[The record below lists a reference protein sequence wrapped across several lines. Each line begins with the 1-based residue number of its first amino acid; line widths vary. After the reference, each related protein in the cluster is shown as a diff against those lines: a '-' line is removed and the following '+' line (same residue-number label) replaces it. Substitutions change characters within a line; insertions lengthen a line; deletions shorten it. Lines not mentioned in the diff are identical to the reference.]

1 MKLAL
6 DDGGSDRLVRA
17 LRQRFR
23 TPADM
28 LTALGIDQGVLEE
41 EEGERTMRTRDA
53 RSRDQEMMSELGPD
67 RRSRDRGRDEE
78 DPEEE
83 REIEELM
90 AMLRDMPTEDRRT
103 VMDWAR
109 GRAPAYDQRRMS
121 RDQPSPFAGMPEPG
135 GTMFGSTDWSE
146 RQARDY
152 RRGREARDRRG
163 RAFAADMAARDD
175 SFAAMFPDA
184 MRIRTTGF

>member
-41 EEGERTMRTRDA
+41 EERERTMRTRDA

-83 REIEELM
+83 RELEELM
-90 AMLRDMPTEDRRT
+90 ALLRDMTAEDRRM
-103 VMDWAR
+103 VADWMR
-109 GRAPAYDQRRMS
+109 GRTPVYDRRRLSRDDPPPFPGMPETGGTMYGSTNWSDREAADRRMS
-121 RDQPSPFAGMPEPG
+121 EGSLSPL
-135 GTMFGSTDWSE
+135 
-146 RQARDY
+146 
-152 RRGREARDRRG
+152 
-163 RAFAADMAARDD
+163 
-175 SFAAMFPDA
+175 
-184 MRIRTTGF
+184 

>member
-1 MKLAL
+1 
-6 DDGGSDRLVRA
+6 
-17 LRQRFR
+17 
-23 TPADM
+23 
-28 LTALGIDQGVLEE
+28 
-41 EEGERTMRTRDA
+41 
-53 RSRDQEMMSELGPD
+53 
-67 RRSRDRGRDEE
+67 
-78 DPEEE
+78 
-83 REIEELM
+83 
-90 AMLRDMPTEDRRT
+90 
-103 VMDWAR
+103 MDWAR

>member
-1 MKLAL
+1 M
-6 DDGGSDRLVRA
+6 
-17 LRQRFR
+17 
-23 TPADM
+23 
-28 LTALGIDQGVLEE
+28 
-41 EEGERTMRTRDA
+41 EEGSKTMRTRDA